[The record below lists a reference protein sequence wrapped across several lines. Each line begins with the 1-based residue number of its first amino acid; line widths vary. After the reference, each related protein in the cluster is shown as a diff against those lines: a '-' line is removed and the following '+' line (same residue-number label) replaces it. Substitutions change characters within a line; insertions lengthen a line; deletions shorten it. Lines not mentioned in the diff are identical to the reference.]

1 MPLVNNPE
9 IIKNQ
14 YASGEKLDIRIA
26 LHQKYSLNQEPFG
39 DWIMAHYRLKP
50 GQRVLELGCGTGHMW
65 REPDRWLPEAAS
77 LTLTDFSEG
86 MLAETRRN
94 VPRRDN
100 IELRTMDI
108 QHIEYER
115 DSFDVVIANMML
127 YHVPDLQ
134 LALSEVSRVL
144 KPEGR
149 FFCATVGENGVAR
162 WLAET
167 LGHVD
172 GNQYPF
178 SLQNGREKLLKH
190 FGRVDVHLREDGLQ
204 VTDVEDLTDYVLSMA
219 SFSGLRDWP
228 REKLTGLL
236 RAQQRDGVI
245 SIPKEYGLFEAV
257 LPLG

>member
-1 MPLVNNPE
+1 MNRMTDRQSLHS
-9 IIKNQ
+9 Q
-14 YASGEKLDIRIA
+14 YRNADTLNIRIA
-26 LHQKYSLNQEPFG
+26 FHQKYSLQKEPFS
-39 DWIMAHYRLKP
+39 DWLFSHYAFFP
-50 GQRVLELGCGTGHMW
+50 GMRVLEIGCGNGSLWQGKLHL
-65 REPDRWLPEAAS
+65 LPAPAEMI
-77 LTLTDFSEG
+77 LTDLSPG
-86 MLAETRRN
+86 MLAQAQASLPT
-94 VPRRDN
+94 
-100 IELRTMDI
+100 LSFLSFQTADI
-108 QHIEYER
+108 QALPFPDEH
-115 DSFDVVIANMML
+115 FDLVIANMML
-127 YHVPDLQ
+127 YHVPDLP

-162 WLAET
+162 WLAQT

-190 FGRVDVHLREDGLQ
+190 FGRVAVHLREDGLK

-236 RAQQRDGVI
+236 RAQQADGVI
-245 SIPKEYGLFEAV
+245 SIPKEYGLFEAA